1 MKQNQFSKM
10 IACALLMSA
19 CTVPNPN
26 RHKDAGTDAK
36 PTGCQSSA
44 ECSGA
49 TAVCDTTAGSC
60 VQCTVA
66 ESGACSGATPYCGTD
81 NTCKAC
87 TMHNQCASD
96 VCLPDGCSAENN
108 VAYVAS
114 NGKGAACTKDLP
126 CSSLQIAL
134 DTRRPVVKMTG
145 TIADN
150 VTITNQTVTI
160 AADPGA
166 QLTRSTTGKLITI
179 AGNSKVTIYDLELTG
194 AQSSPAS
201 TGCAL
206 WMKNGGAPEVTLQRV
221 TMSSNDWCPASN
233 ESAGTLTVLQSTAH
247 DNGAG
252 IVAVYGGALNIIE
265 STIYNTRMS
274 HAIGSTGPLYVTR
287 STIRD
292 NRSGAIFMGTSPISF
307 TISNN
312 FIVRNGSASDPTLLG
327 GIIVYADNSGTNKI
341 EFNTIADNTSTNSD
355 TTNNSVLGGGISC
368 VKGTGSFTANNNI
381 IVRNRNAAVPSATA
395 DCNAGNSFVGPG
407 DPGFV
412 SPTDYHLSLRTPADI
427 VDKASCPG
435 NTVDV
440 DGEQRPIGAGC
451 DLGADELAK

>member
-1 MKQNQFSKM
+1 M
-10 IACALLMSA
+10 
-19 CTVPNPN
+19 
-26 RHKDAGTDAK
+26 
-36 PTGCQSSA
+36 
-44 ECSGA
+44 
-49 TAVCDTTAGSC
+49 CDTTAGSC
-60 VQCTVA
+60 VQCTA
-66 ESGACSGATPYCGTD
+66 GESGACSGATPYCGAD

-87 TMHNQCASD
+87 TMHKQCASD
-96 VCLPDGCSAENN
+96 VCLPEGCSAENN

-206 WMKNGGAPEVTLQRV
+206 WMKNGDAPEVTLQRV
-221 TMSSNDWCPASN
+221 TMSSNDWCGATN
-233 ESAGTLTVLQSTAH
+233 ETLGALTILQSTVR

-252 IVAVYGGALNIIE
+252 VYTIRDGALNVIE
-265 STIYNTRMS
+265 STVRNNRMDF
-274 HAIGSTGPLYVTR
+274 AVGAAGPLYVTR

-292 NRSGAIFMGTSPISF
+292 NRRGGIFMGGPIAF

-312 FIVRNGSASDPTLLG
+312 FIVGNGDALDSTLFVG
-327 GIIVYADNSGTNKI
+327 GIRVYADNTPSNKI
-341 EFNTIADNTSTNSD
+341 EFNTIADNTNTNTDSVS
-355 TTNNSVLGGGISC
+355 NSVLAGGISC
-368 VKGTGSFTANNNI
+368 AKVNGFFTANNNI
-381 IVRNRNAAVPSATA
+381 IVRNRNAALPSATA
-395 DCNAGNSFVGPG
+395 DCNVGNSFVGPG

-412 SPTDYHLSLRTPADI
+412 SATDYHLGSRTPGDI
-427 VDKASCPG
+427 VDKVTDKASCPG

-440 DGEQRPIGAGC
+440 DGDQRPIGAGC
-451 DLGADELAK
+451 DLGADELGK